1 VKRYG
6 VAAGLVLVLLVA
18 TFAGVRVF
26 RPADTVDAAHAGYP
40 PVVPALPGV
49 YGELLRTPLV
59 VAGRL
64 RVYGAANRVW
74 ADGPVDAA
82 MSTSAYW
89 AFRRWPAQLV
99 GVVVAGDRIV
109 VSQWSD
115 GQLVALRWADGRVA
129 WRVNAGTRTATY
141 QGRRTGAR
149 TVYAPP
155 DLYTVTGSDGRSLVV
170 ATSLDTVTA
179 VDADTGAVR
188 WRRPAGADPACW
200 EYFTAPG
207 IVAAVHRC
215 HRPST
220 VDVYDA
226 ATGNPRTWPALGG
239 ATRPVGCA
247 VGRSECTGL
256 AGPSAPPQAS
266 AQPAAGP
273 ASPEP
278 AAPGWLIGPDGNLT
292 AARGLSSASSASSA
306 EDRLVGHTVVRS
318 GPDGQVRAY
327 DAVTGAPRWSW
338 PVEAAPVTGT
348 RVVAVEPDRVHVVTR
363 AHDVVTLE
371 LSNGRELSYFSGQ
384 IKEDVRPWTPGYGY
398 AARGYLV
405 VERVQPDV
413 PVDRPDSEY
422 YFAVPSVLFT
432 GS

>member
-1 VKRYG
+1 MAAG
-6 VAAGLVLVLLVA
+6 VALALLV
-18 TFAGVRVF
+18 TMFAGVRVL
-26 RPADTVDAAHAGYP
+26 RPTDTVDPAHGSYP
-40 PVVPALPGV
+40 PATPAVAGL
-49 YGELLRTPLV
+49 YGELLRTPLI

-74 ADGPVDAA
+74 ADGPVDAP

-99 GVVVAGDRIV
+99 GVVVADDRIV

-115 GQLVALRWADGRVA
+115 GQLVALRAAEGRVA
-129 WRVNAGTRTATY
+129 WRVNAGTRTAAY
-141 QGRRTGAR
+141 QGRRTGAK

-155 DLYTVTGSDGRSLVV
+155 DLFTVTGDGHSLVV
-170 ATSLDTVTA
+170 AVSPDTVTA

-188 WRRPAGADPACW
+188 WRRSIGVDPACQ
-200 EYFTAPG
+200 EYFTTAG
-207 IVAAVHRC
+207 AVAAVNRC
-215 HRPST
+215 TQPST

-247 VGRSECTGL
+247 VGHSECTGL
-256 AGPSAPPQAS
+256 AGSASLEPAS
-266 AQPAAGP
+266 PGPVSPGPASSGP
-273 ASPEP
+273 ASPGP
-278 AAPGWLIGPDGNLT
+278 ALPGWLIGPDGTLT
-292 AARGLSSASSASSA
+292 AARGLSGAFSAG
-306 EDRLVGHTVVRS
+306 DRLVGRTVVRS

-338 PVEAAPVTGT
+338 PLDAAPVAGT
-348 RVVAVEPDRVHVVTR
+348 RVVAVEPDRVHVVTQV
-363 AHDVVTLE
+363 HDMVTLE
-371 LSNGRELSYFSGQ
+371 LSSGRELSYFSGQ
-384 IKEDVRPWTPGYGY
+384 VKEDVRPWTPGYGY

-422 YFAVPSVLFT
+422 YFAVPSVLFA